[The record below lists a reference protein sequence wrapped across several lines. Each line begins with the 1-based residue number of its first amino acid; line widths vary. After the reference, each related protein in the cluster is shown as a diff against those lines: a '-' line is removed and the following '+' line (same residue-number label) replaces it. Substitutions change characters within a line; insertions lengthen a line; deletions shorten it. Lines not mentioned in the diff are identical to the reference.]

1 MQRIERDGVALAYTE
16 AGSGA
21 PPMLLVHGWTCDHS
35 YFQPQFEHFSGSH
48 RTVAVDLRGHGAS
61 DKPEQEYTADL
72 FADDLAYLIGTLGLE
87 KPVVIGHSMGGAIVL
102 ALAQRHPELP
112 GAIVMVDGAA
122 VPAHGTAE
130 GVQPFVDGLYSPA
143 YREVQRA
150 FVEGALFDPTDDP
163 ALRERVVREMTAVP
177 QHVTASCIKNLVA
190 YDWEAAARA
199 CTVPALNVVA
209 ARPIQD
215 VQLTREL
222 MPNLVHGQTVG
233 AGHFLQLLVPEQL
246 NAMID
251 RFLQLCVPA

>member
-1 MQRIERDGVALAYTE
+1 MQRIEREGVALAYTE
-16 AGSGA
+16 AGGGA
-21 PPMLLVHGWTCDHS
+21 PPILLVHGWTCDHS
-35 YFQPQFEHFSGSH
+35 YFQPQFDHFARNH
-48 RTVAVDLRGHGAS
+48 RTVAVDLRGHGES
-61 DKPEQEYTADL
+61 DKPAQEYTADV
-72 FADDLAYLIGTLGLE
+72 FADDLAFLIDALQLT
-87 KPVVIGHSMGGAIVL
+87 KPVVVGHSMGGAVVL

-122 VPAHGTAE
+122 VPARGNADAI
-130 GVQPFVDGLYSPA
+130 QPFVAGLYSPA
-143 YREVQRA
+143 YRDVQRG
-150 FVEGALFDPTDDP
+150 FVENVLFDPTDDP

-199 CTVPALNVVA
+199 CTVPALNIVA

-222 MPNLVHGQTVG
+222 IPNVVHGQTVG
-233 AGHFLQLLVPEQL
+233 AGHFLQLLVPDQL

-251 RFLQLCVPA
+251 RFLDLHVPA